1 MNSFTVDT
9 AHRLCFYTVK
19 SSKPSFDH
27 LTLLN
32 LVKYYPMLGKT
43 AEGND
48 CGLNNSPQ
56 AISESFD
63 YLEVHIIFSD
73 TRSLVNNDTLVIS
86 FLNSILIATIVAYL
100 NL

>member
-1 MNSFTVDT
+1 
-9 AHRLCFYTVK
+9 
-19 SSKPSFDH
+19 
-27 LTLLN
+27 
-32 LVKYYPMLGKT
+32 MLWKT

-56 AISESFD
+56 AISELFD

-86 FLNSILIATIVAYL
+86 FINSILIATIFAYF

>member
-1 MNSFTVDT
+1 M
-9 AHRLCFYTVK
+9 HRLCFYTVK